1 MKIPLANLEVL
12 VLDCQATLSNPETG
26 HLLEMGWGRM
36 RTGAPPGLDTLET
49 CDNVDRIISET
60 NIESYLVQLPEGVEI
75 SRRVSRITGLQTKD
89 QASGLPPKKIWK
101 KLTRTTRDIADT
113 NGRELCPTVIHYS
126 HFELPYLHHLHRE
139 FSPDEPFPFEII
151 CTHRV
156 MRRLFPNLPR
166 KGLRAIAGYLGYST
180 PELRRS
186 AHHVTATVFI
196 WRQAVQLL
204 EEQGIRTLEEL
215 QQWLKTPLPRGTITG
230 RFFPM
235 PPAVRLTLPQKPGI
249 YRMLRPNGDLLYIG
263 KATSLKSRVNS
274 YFHNKKGKGH
284 AEYTMEMLTQ
294 ASGLEVIV
302 TGSALEAALLESDE
316 IKRHSPPYNVA
327 LRQRNREIVFFSRDL
342 LHPAPQ
348 VGENHPIGPLPV
360 TDSLSPFSIIG
371 ELLGPGGTGCI
382 EPASPSLAL
391 GIQAQYAPDMD
402 CFRSGLELFC
412 QQHNDILKKLEYHL
426 IFTRNPLQGL
436 MTLGRAFHF
445 QRLEE
450 LAKKQEEALTEDTE
464 SPEEEEESE
473 APTQWVWTPEVVAK
487 SLEHVTWRSAY
498 LIRRARWFCL
508 LSESSLAWN
517 TGETAGGQRKLLV
530 FRGGAIAHSE
540 DLSAGQEPP
549 PPPGYLRPFHIRQ
562 NNFDFMT
569 YDRMRVLTSEL
580 RRLISDKK
588 ERRLQLRLSPTAILE
603 SQGLRKLF
611 QWI

>member
-1 MKIPLANLEVL
+1 MKIPLANLEFL

-36 RTGAPPGLDTLET
+36 RTGSPAGLDMLET
-49 CDNVDRIISET
+49 CDNVDHIISEA
-60 NIESYLVQLPEGVEI
+60 NIEAYLVQLPEGVEI
-75 SRRVSRITGLQTKD
+75 TPRVSRITGLQTKD
-89 QASGLPPKKIWK
+89 LVAGLAPETLWK
-101 KLTRTTRDIADT
+101 RLTDTARDIAAA
-113 NGRELCPTVIHYS
+113 NRRELCPTVIHYS
-126 HFELPYLHHLHRE
+126 HFEAPYLHHLHRE
-139 FSPDEPFPFEII
+139 FSSGEPFPFEII

-166 KGLRAIAGYLGYST
+166 KGLRAIAGYLGHST

-186 AHHVTATVFI
+186 AHHAAATVFI

-204 EEQGIRTLEEL
+204 EEQDVRTLEEL
-215 QQWLKTPLPRGTITG
+215 QQWLTTPLPRGTITG

-235 PPAVRLTLPQKPGI
+235 PPAVRLTLPQKPGV

-263 KATSLKSRVNS
+263 KATSLKNRVNS
-274 YFHNKKGKGH
+274 YFHTKKGKGH
-284 AEYTMEMLTQ
+284 AEYTLEMLTQ
-294 ASGLEVIV
+294 AGGLEVIV

-342 LHPAPQ
+342 LHPAPH
-348 VGENHPIGPLPV
+348 VDENHPIGPLLV
-360 TDSLSPFSIIG
+360 TDSLTPFNIMG
-371 ELLGPGGTGCI
+371 GLLGPGGLDCI

-391 GIQAQYAPDMD
+391 GIQPGYAPDMD

-426 IFTRNPLQGL
+426 IFSKDPFQGL
-436 MTLGRAFHF
+436 MTLGRAFHL

-450 LAKKQEEALTEDTE
+450 LAKKLQEALTEDTE

-473 APTQWVWTPEVVAK
+473 APTQWVWTPEAVAK
-487 SLEHVTWRSAY
+487 SLENVTWRSAY

-517 TGETAGGQRKLLV
+517 TGETAGGQRRLLV

-540 DLSAGQEPP
+540 DLPAGQEPP

-562 NNFDFMT
+562 KKFDLMT
-569 YDRMRVLTSEL
+569 YDRMRVLTTEL

-603 SQGLRKLF
+603 FQRLNNLF